1 MYRQPGKVLRG
12 FCSGAQNLIIAAPY
26 IKADA
31 LVKVLADVR
40 PAASLICITRW
51 QPNDLAVG
59 ASDVECRAIVT
70 KRGGSFRQHPSLHA
84 KYYQID
90 DVVLIGS
97 ANLTS
102 SAMGWAPHSNLE
114 ILCHAGD
121 DFDARSFQQELL
133 KGSREISDDE
143 FARWEAIVKINTR
156 SSTTSGEQP
165 MLGSWRPKT
174 RELRN
179 LERAYRDRG
188 DEIASPDEQEAARR
202 DIRALSIPPSLTD
215 TEFRAWIST
224 CLLAASFTNSVIR
237 LNSLDKKT
245 AVKSL
250 AETYKLDGT
259 EARRDMETVQNWLTS
274 LALKTLTRAL

>member
-1 MYRQPGKVLRG
+1 M
-12 FCSGAQNLIIAAPY
+12 
-26 IKADA
+26 
-31 LVKVLADVR
+31 
-40 PAASLICITRW
+40 
-51 QPNDLAVG
+51 
-59 ASDVECRAIVT
+59 ECRAIIT
-70 KRGGSFRQHPSLHA
+70 KRGGSFKLHPSLHA

-90 DVVLIGS
+90 DVALIGS

-114 ILCHAGD
+114 ILCRAGD
-121 DFDARSFQQELL
+121 DFDACNFKQELL
-133 KGSREISDDE
+133 QGSREIGDVE
-143 FARWEAIVKINTR
+143 FACWEAIVKINTR
-156 SSTTSGEQP
+156 SSTIPGEQP
-165 MLGSWRPKT
+165 MLGSWRPVT
-174 RELRN
+174 REYRN
-179 LERAYRDRG
+179 LERAYRDRE
-188 DEIASPDEQEAARR
+188 DEIASFDEKKAARR
-202 DIRALSIPPSLTD
+202 DIQAISIPPSLTD

-237 LNSLDKKT
+237 LNSLDKQT

>member
-1 MYRQPGKVLRG
+1 MSRL
-12 FCSGAQNLIIAAPY
+12 CSGAQHLIIAAPY

-31 LVKVLADVR
+31 LAKVLADVR
-40 PAASLICITRW
+40 PAASLVCTTRW
-51 QPNDLAVG
+51 HPHDLAVG

-70 KRGGSFRQHPSLHA
+70 KRGGSFRLHPSLHA

-174 RELRN
+174 RDIKH
-179 LERAYRDRG
+179 LERAYRDRE
-188 DEIASPDEQEAARR
+188 DEIAASDEQRAARR

-215 TEFRAWIST
+215 EGVRAWIST
-224 CLLAASFTNSVIR
+224 CLLAAPFTNSVIR
-237 LNSLDKKT
+237 LNSLDKQT

>member
-1 MYRQPGKVLRG
+1 ML
-12 FCSGAQNLIIAAPY
+12 SSLIIAAPY

-31 LVKVLADVR
+31 LAKVLADVR
-40 PAASLICITRW
+40 PAASLVCITRW
-51 QPNDLAVG
+51 HPNDLAVG

-70 KRGGSFRQHPSLHA
+70 KRGGSFRLHPSLHA

-114 ILCHAGD
+114 ILCRAGD

-174 RELRN
+174 RDLKH

-202 DIRALSIPPSLTD
+202 DIRALSIPPT
-215 TEFRAWIST
+215 
-224 CLLAASFTNSVIR
+224 
-237 LNSLDKKT
+237 LD
-245 AVKSL
+245 
-250 AETYKLDGT
+250 
-259 EARRDMETVQNWLTS
+259 R
-274 LALKTLTRAL
+274 